1 MAHPEQQSVPRRK
14 LSISTHFK
22 DSCNIHEENVPPC
35 NGNTD
40 DQSLSNDQNHS
51 EDCAPPFSHVCE
63 CGQEFTNSGAYA
75 RHKGS
80 KKCEKKKKHKN
91 ASKNVLDIRD
101 FMNGRAKRNK
111 NRTSSSSSQKAEQS
125 DSNDDSDMSSGQMP
139 RSDSNDND
147 DDDDDDNHRTHADD
161 NHRTHPHAINT
172 AAKWKFVLL
181 DQNNEIVEM
190 KDSKSFHSNMC
201 AGVIPYQLSD
211 ALDDP
216 DAAIGEFI
224 PWQRVYKK
232 KRSWHICANRIHH
245 VDCYGV
251 LSDPALSDANVN
263 KKCLF
268 FERDRHINDLLWEG
282 FNTRSN
288 AKNCHMNFRSIQ
300 HKSSNQ
306 STKMKRLKSNL
317 QNKDRKI
324 HNQIHKVTIFKRI
337 KTAMALSSGDSL
349 GRIFRTYQE
358 AGKSD
363 QFLCHKIELYVNNHY
378 KPQNMDYDDFCRSAL
393 MMCFSGAT
401 LCNIMHRTGTV
412 YSSSRTR
419 ELMAKEFKASKTI
432 ITDAGDMTENK
443 LRLRLMD
450 ICSNASIQN
459 EQKILSYKMDEM
471 WINLKLE
478 AKYDAKTKQNIA
490 ILCQHYEPDIHPDKC
505 LVMRSDCDRLI
516 DALQDTDPVVPL
528 HVPSMICLF
537 QVTIFSESKV
547 GTHIVA
553 TVPHCQYK
561 APNYTK
567 RWMLAL
573 ARVNIPH
580 CLPVKTGSSDGLRTS
595 DPRHNYK
602 ATFKKISEGKVKICG
617 TSIDMKFIKKVGE
630 SAVVWKGEDARF
642 TTTKGQFTSLCSS
655 YKKDQMN
662 VKNPLKFADTMR
674 LMTKNAVLDKL
685 FHNFDTKHHEHL
697 NSLKIYS
704 EAASTYI
711 AISLNRDLTWDGIL
725 YNVAKAATLNWI
737 LFNEDGTRYC
747 SSQNFYEMQKTC
759 ASLYQLIGSIL
770 QLDDECG
777 ELYKKIKIVV
787 DYISSQSCELCF
799 GTCRAIA
806 HGSLTCISAL
816 QTFEKVFVVDT
827 VLDKRPDWRPPSKRL
842 DGIERNN
849 ESTATASI
857 TLEGVNISRAYKHGV
872 GDAIKLVK
880 KYKPQCN
887 YGWLATTQDYHW
899 LNTTRKDYERAPS
912 VLDDDSDEDVDEDD
926 EKVEQKQ
933 ETEQQAELARELKCI
948 WGVPT
953 ASIHLNPSKTDEMDK
968 AQSIMSEHGIVSV
981 QKYLNLHY
989 NEKRFQGHIHSNKS
1003 SDRLKALRNIKKTTT
1018 TKTIPTN
1025 DGSTDDDTEDVE
1037 SDLFAESDFV
1047 IFKSG
1052 SVCYAGLPLEFY
1064 MAGSGGEKEYHGRL
1078 TERLLN
1084 RDDVFMTVIPVKVR
1098 RGTKEI
1104 KLDMFDMKYKLNQTE
1119 MGSRKHVVF
1128 DVPVGSVCKL
1138 NHTLAMDE
1146 KDIHFPIKSVKQCLE
1161 VLKNMTCE
1169 KLKGCSEFVSLNAA
1183 LKKKREKIESKS
1195 TNCSKKEPKKA
1206 SKILNKKKKD
1216 PFGDTLRLITKA
1228 NHAAPCTVCGKVIA
1242 AKDLYTHHSL
1252 HFATTSGTPPTAQC
1266 ALSITPQFRYVIKEG
1281 KVYFEEIPN
1290 NARKALTARDCLIC
1304 CSNQCS
1310 HYLIPKS
1317 KKVAEYAVS
1326 NCPLFYPYS
1335 VKAVRTR
1342 MTSLNASNPSVIL
1355 PVKCSICGEW
1365 INSYLM
1371 ELHLQEDHN
1380 KLDSFGTSHTHV
1392 PSQKHMELA
1401 IAKLEEVGKS
1411 KGRITKK
1418 WIQLCVSQTVSKSN
1432 AAQKTASEKYG
1443 MRSTKYNSKRFFS
1456 ELSSTQHDDNI
1467 SRNHNKKKRKLR

>member
-181 DQNNEIVEM
+181 DQNNEIV
-190 KDSKSFHSNMC
+190 
-201 AGVIPYQLSD
+201 
-211 ALDDP
+211 
-216 DAAIGEFI
+216 
-224 PWQRVYKK
+224 
-232 KRSWHICANRIHH
+232 
-245 VDCYGV
+245 
-251 LSDPALSDANVN
+251 
-263 KKCLF
+263 
-268 FERDRHINDLLWEG
+268 
-282 FNTRSN
+282 
-288 AKNCHMNFRSIQ
+288 
-300 HKSSNQ
+300 
-306 STKMKRLKSNL
+306 
-317 QNKDRKI
+317 
-324 HNQIHKVTIFKRI
+324 
-337 KTAMALSSGDSL
+337 
-349 GRIFRTYQE
+349 
-358 AGKSD
+358 
-363 QFLCHKIELYVNNHY
+363 
-378 KPQNMDYDDFCRSAL
+378 
-393 MMCFSGAT
+393 
-401 LCNIMHRTGTV
+401 
-412 YSSSRTR
+412 
-419 ELMAKEFKASKTI
+419 
-432 ITDAGDMTENK
+432 
-443 LRLRLMD
+443 
-450 ICSNASIQN
+450 
-459 EQKILSYKMDEM
+459 
-471 WINLKLE
+471 
-478 AKYDAKTKQNIA
+478 
-490 ILCQHYEPDIHPDKC
+490 
-505 LVMRSDCDRLI
+505 
-516 DALQDTDPVVPL
+516 
-528 HVPSMICLF
+528 
-537 QVTIFSESKV
+537 
-547 GTHIVA
+547 
-553 TVPHCQYK
+553 
-561 APNYTK
+561 
-567 RWMLAL
+567 
-573 ARVNIPH
+573 
-580 CLPVKTGSSDGLRTS
+580 
-595 DPRHNYK
+595 
-602 ATFKKISEGKVKICG
+602 
-617 TSIDMKFIKKVGE
+617 
-630 SAVVWKGEDARF
+630 
-642 TTTKGQFTSLCSS
+642 
-655 YKKDQMN
+655 
-662 VKNPLKFADTMR
+662 
-674 LMTKNAVLDKL
+674 
-685 FHNFDTKHHEHL
+685 
-697 NSLKIYS
+697 
-704 EAASTYI
+704 
-711 AISLNRDLTWDGIL
+711 
-725 YNVAKAATLNWI
+725 
-737 LFNEDGTRYC
+737 
-747 SSQNFYEMQKTC
+747 
-759 ASLYQLIGSIL
+759 
-770 QLDDECG
+770 
-777 ELYKKIKIVV
+777 
-787 DYISSQSCELCF
+787 
-799 GTCRAIA
+799 
-806 HGSLTCISAL
+806 
-816 QTFEKVFVVDT
+816 
-827 VLDKRPDWRPPSKRL
+827 
-842 DGIERNN
+842 
-849 ESTATASI
+849 
-857 TLEGVNISRAYKHGV
+857 
-872 GDAIKLVK
+872 
-880 KYKPQCN
+880 
-887 YGWLATTQDYHW
+887 
-899 LNTTRKDYERAPS
+899 
-912 VLDDDSDEDVDEDD
+912 
-926 EKVEQKQ
+926 
-933 ETEQQAELARELKCI
+933 
-948 WGVPT
+948 
-953 ASIHLNPSKTDEMDK
+953 
-968 AQSIMSEHGIVSV
+968 
-981 QKYLNLHY
+981 
-989 NEKRFQGHIHSNKS
+989 
-1003 SDRLKALRNIKKTTT
+1003 
-1018 TKTIPTN
+1018 
-1025 DGSTDDDTEDVE
+1025 
-1037 SDLFAESDFV
+1037 
-1047 IFKSG
+1047 
-1052 SVCYAGLPLEFY
+1052 
-1064 MAGSGGEKEYHGRL
+1064 
-1078 TERLLN
+1078 
-1084 RDDVFMTVIPVKVR
+1084 
-1098 RGTKEI
+1098 
-1104 KLDMFDMKYKLNQTE
+1104 
-1119 MGSRKHVVF
+1119 
-1128 DVPVGSVCKL
+1128 
-1138 NHTLAMDE
+1138 
-1146 KDIHFPIKSVKQCLE
+1146 
-1161 VLKNMTCE
+1161 
-1169 KLKGCSEFVSLNAA
+1169 
-1183 LKKKREKIESKS
+1183 EKIESKS